1 MHIALAMEEY
11 GKVLLIAMPLFLV
24 LITIEK
30 AYGHF
35 KKVDYAPYMD
45 SVASISSGMTNVT
58 KSVLGLSVAVIS
70 YSWMVNHL
78 AIYTIKSNFLV
89 YAIAFIVI
97 DFQGYWVHRWSH
109 KINVFWN
116 RHVVHH
122 SSEEFNLSCALRQSI
137 SSIFALF
144 TFLLLPAALLGIPSR
159 VIAVLLPIQLFL
171 QFWYHTRYIGK
182 LGFLENILVTPSH
195 HRVHHAINKEYID
208 KNLSQIFIFWD
219 KWFGTFQE
227 ELKDVPPVY
236 GISRPARTWNPFK
249 INFQHLW
256 LLAKDAWRAEGW
268 NDKLKIWFMPT
279 GWRPAGFEEKYPVT
293 KIENVYDFEKFGT
306 HNSNALTGWAIV
318 QMLATLLL
326 MSYFFGSIA
335 SIGLPGIYL
344 YGTFIFLSIFSYTEL
359 MDKNKFAW
367 VFEVIRVAFGAFLI
381 YSFGNWFDLDDLI
394 PFGTQVVS
402 FFLLLS
408 LGASF
413 YFTQIEF
420 KKTPLTQIS

>member
-1 MHIALAMEEY
+1 MEEY

-24 LITIEK
+24 LIILEK
-30 AYGHF
+30 MYGYY

-58 KSVLGLSVAVIS
+58 KSVLGLSVAIIS
-70 YSWMVNHL
+70 YSWMVEHL
-78 AIYTIKSNFLV
+78 AIYTLKSSFLV
-89 YAIAFIVI
+89 YAVAFIVI

-109 KINVFWN
+109 KINLFWN
-116 RHVVHH
+116 RHVIHH

-137 SSIFALF
+137 SSIFGLF

-227 ELKDVPPVY
+227 ELKEVPPVY

-256 LLAKDAWRAEGW
+256 LLIQDAWRAENW

-279 GWRPAGFEEKYPVT
+279 GWRPDGFEEKYPIA
-293 KIENVYDFEKFGT
+293 KIENAYDFQKFGT
-306 HNSNALTGWAIV
+306 QNSTALTNWAIV
-318 QMLATLLL
+318 QMLVTLLL
-326 MSYFFGSIA
+326 MSYFFGN
-335 SIGLPGIYL
+335 IGNVGLLGIYL
-344 YGTFIFLSIFSYTEL
+344 YGIFIFVSIFSYTEL
-359 MDKNKFAW
+359 MDKNRYAW
-367 VFEVIRVAFGAFLI
+367 IFETIRFSFGALLI
-381 YSFGNWFDLDDLI
+381 YQFGNWFGIDELI
-394 PFGTQVVS
+394 PFGTQIVT
-402 FFLLLS
+402 FFFILS
-408 LGASF
+408 LLGSF
-413 YFTQIEF
+413 YFTQVEF
-420 KKTPLTQIS
+420 KNNASFQAIRDKYT

>member
-1 MHIALAMEEY
+1 MEEY

-24 LITIEK
+24 LISIEK
-30 AYGHF
+30 VYGYF

-45 SVASISSGMTNVT
+45 SVASISSGMTNII
-58 KSVLGLSVAVIS
+58 KSVLGLSVAIIS
-70 YSWMVNHL
+70 YSWMVDHL
-78 AIYTIKSNFLV
+78 AIYTIKSSFLV
-89 YAIAFIVI
+89 YVIAFIVI

-227 ELKDVPPVY
+227 ELKEVPPVY

-256 LLAKDAWRAEGW
+256 LLIKDAWRAENW
-268 NDKLKIWFMPT
+268 NDKLKIWFKPT
-279 GWRPAGFEEKYPVT
+279 GWRPAGFEEKYPVN
-293 KIENVYDFEKFGT
+293 KIEDAYDFEKFGIQ
-306 HNSNALTGWAIV
+306 NSNSLTGWAIV

-326 MSYFFGSIA
+326 MTYFFGNIA

-344 YGTFIFLSIFSYTEL
+344 YGTFIFISIFSYTEL
-359 MDKNKFAW
+359 MDKNQYAW
-367 VFEVIRVAFGAFLI
+367 IFEIIRFGFGAFLI
-381 YSFGNWFDLDDLI
+381 YHFGSWFDIDYLI
-394 PFGTQVVS
+394 PFGTQIVS
-402 FFLLLS
+402 FFLMLS
-408 LGASF
+408 LGVSF
-413 YFTQIEF
+413 YFTQVEF
-420 KKTPLTQIS
+420 KKNPQFQST